1 MEELLIEC
9 SPGISGDM
17 LLAAFY
23 DLGIPKEVI
32 EKPLIDLGLGSSY
45 RLSFSEAK
53 SKSLRGIK
61 TNVKILDNSQ
71 KRTWTDIK
79 KLIMKGNL
87 EKSLEN
93 NIIKVFSAL
102 AKAESSVHGID
113 PEEVHFHEIGSIDS
127 LVDIIGVCAAIN
139 FLRPKKIY
147 CNAPTLGSGTAKTEH
162 GKLSIPSPAVIDLIT
177 TFKIEVCSTFEPIND
192 ELSTPTG
199 IAIISTLVNSFKLP
213 FKYSVNS
220 YGVGVGNKTLPMPNI
235 LRVSK
240 INSFEIDNP
249 SYEEIF
255 IQEAFIDD
263 QSSEDIASFVEILRN
278 EGAYDVSYQSINM
291 KKNRIGFELKAIVPL
306 DKVNHCREIWF
317 KFSNTIGLRERKQG
331 RWVLKR
337 LEGECKTRFGT
348 IKVKQTVLSNGE
360 KYIKPENDEILKL
373 QIKYKKSASEI
384 RDIIKETISDFK
396 PFKS

>member
-23 DLGIPKEVI
+23 DLGVPKEVI
-32 EKPLIDLGLGSSY
+32 EKPLFDLGLGSSY
-45 RLSFSEAK
+45 LLSFSEAK

-61 TNVKILDNSQ
+61 TNVKILDNSK

-113 PEEVHFHEIGSIDS
+113 PEEVHFHEIGAIDS
-127 LVDIIGVCAAIN
+127 LVDIIGICSAIN

-147 CNAPTLGSGTAKTEH
+147 CNTPTLGFGIVRTEH
-162 GKLSIPSPAVIDLIT
+162 GKLSIPSPAVIDLINN
-177 TFKIEVCSTFEPIND
+177 FNLKVSSADEFIND

-199 IAIISTLVNSFKLP
+199 IAIICTLVNSFKLP
-213 FKYSVNS
+213 FKYSLNS

-240 INSFEIDNP
+240 INSFETDNP

-278 EGAYDVSYQSINM
+278 GGAYDVSYQSINM

-331 RWVLKR
+331 RWFLKR
-337 LEGECKTRFGT
+337 LEGECNTRFGK
-348 IKVKQTVLSNGE
+348 IRVKQTVLSNGE

-373 QIKYKKSASEI
+373 QIKYNKSASEI
-384 RDIIKETISDFK
+384 RDIIKETISDFR